1 MFIERENKGHIKA
14 FTNFGST
21 LRILE
26 QILSDPGQDFLE
38 HLKSFTKSF
47 TVTTPSGC
55 SLTQF
60 GSINDWA
67 MFLIIMQFS
76 SAICETVV

>member
-1 MFIERENKGHIKA
+1 MEPENRRHIIA

-38 HLKSFTKSF
+38 HLKIFTKYF
-47 TVTTPSGC
+47 TVTTPSDC

-60 GSINDWA
+60 VSINDCSI
-67 MFLIIMQFS
+67 FLTIMQFS